1 MMIERM
7 KEKID
12 RVPRKTG
19 VYLMKDKEGRVI
31 YVGKAKNLK
40 SRIRSYFQGTDSR
53 YMIPFLVSKVHDLD
67 LILTNT
73 EKEAL
78 ILENNLIKEHSP
90 RYNVYFR
97 DDKSYF
103 NIRLDETDRFPWFQL
118 IRRPKKDGATYFG
131 PYPSSV
137 SAKDTLHF
145 LQQVFPL
152 RTCNDSEFRR
162 RRRPCIEYEIK
173 RCLAPCCNRIRVEE
187 YHGLVRDVAAF
198 LEGRTGTLVSD
209 LKARM
214 ARASEEMNFEE
225 AARLRDRIAA
235 VEETLEKQRIVSMAF
250 KDQDAFGYWRKDD
263 LVQICVL
270 HVRDGKILGQK
281 KFPLFRSA
289 LGSSE
294 ILSSSLK
301 QYYDEELFI
310 PGEILIPEPLEDM
323 KAIQEW
329 LTEKKKKKVL
339 LIHPLRGERKELI
352 QIADKNAENIFKT
365 DRGVEAETARTL
377 RTLRD
382 ILHLKKIPG
391 RIECFDISTLAGQFA
406 VGSMV
411 TFTDGR
417 PDKTGY
423 RHFRIRHV
431 EGMDDY
437 GMMLEVLGRRY
448 RQKEN
453 LPDLVML
460 DGGKGQLR
468 MAASV
473 LQEQGIRDLDIIAL
487 AKKADLD
494 TGEKITALRGQKRI
508 YKEEDRIYLPGRKDP
523 VYLTRYPACLFL
535 LQRIRDESHRF
546 AVTYHRK
553 LMEKRNL
560 RSVLDDLPGVSRIRR
575 GSLLSHFGDIG
586 RIKEASKED
595 LQEVQGIGEKLA
607 VKIQN
612 GLRGLSNPERK

>member
-1 MMIERM
+1 MIEHL

-12 RVPRKTG
+12 LAPRKTG
-19 VYLMKDKEGRVI
+19 VYLMKDKEGRII

-53 YMIPFLVSKVHDLD
+53 YMVPFLVSRVHDLD

-78 ILENNLIKEHSP
+78 ILENNLIKEHRP

-103 NIRLDETDRFPWFQL
+103 NIRIDETDHFPWFQL

-145 LQQVFPL
+145 LQQIFPL
-152 RTCNDSEFRR
+152 RTCKSNEFRR

-173 RCLAPCCNRIRVEE
+173 RCLAPCCDRIGAEE
-187 YHGLVRDVAAF
+187 YRGLVRDVIAF
-198 LEGRTGTLVSD
+198 LEGRTGKLVSD

-225 AARLRDRIAA
+225 AARIRDRIAA

-250 KDQDAFGYWRKDD
+250 KDQDVFGYWREDD
-263 LVQICVL
+263 LIQICVL
-270 HVRDGKILGQK
+270 HVRDGKILGHK
-281 KFPLFRSA
+281 KFPLFRSV
-289 LGSSE
+289 LDSSE

-310 PGEILIPEPLEDM
+310 PGEILVSEPLEDM
-323 KAIQEW
+323 ETIQEW
-329 LTEKKKKKVL
+329 LTERKKKKVL
-339 LIHPLRGERKELI
+339 LIRPFKGERKGLI
-352 QIADKNAENIFKT
+352 RIAEKNAENIFKT
-365 DRGVEAETARTL
+365 DRSVEAETARTL
-377 RTLRD
+377 SALRD
-382 ILHLKKIPG
+382 ILHLRKLPG
-391 RIECFDISTLAGQFA
+391 RIECFDISTLGGQSA

-423 RHFRIRHV
+423 RHFRIKHV
-431 EGMDDY
+431 KGMDDY

-468 MAASV
+468 MAVSV
-473 LQEQGIRDLDIIAL
+473 FHEQGIQDLDIIAL

-494 TGEKITALRGQKRI
+494 TGEKVTALHGRKGIRKG
-508 YKEEDRIYLPGRKDP
+508 EDRVYLPGRKDP
-523 VYLTRYPACLFL
+523 VYLTKYPASLFL
-535 LQRIRDESHRF
+535 LQRIRDEAHRF
-546 AVTYHRK
+546 AVSYHRK
-553 LMEKRNL
+553 LMEKRDL
-560 RSVLDDLPGVSRIRR
+560 RSILDDFPGVSQARR
-575 GSLLSHFGDIG
+575 SALLAYFGDIG
-586 RIKEASKED
+586 RMKEASKKD
-595 LQEVQGIGEKLA
+595 LQEVQGIGAKMA

-612 GLRGLSNPERK
+612 YLRALSNPER